1 MSTFPELDA
10 SLGEANGDTLSLPIG
25 GKNYE
30 FTASIPMERGIQI
43 ARMREE
49 TARLLKAKANDPEAE
64 VTVRDAT
71 RDELDDES
79 ELQLY
84 LDLIGE
90 DMRQRMADDGV
101 SWPDMLRVGST
112 LFAWHFSGE
121 AAARIAWQAKPG
133 DADPPAEP
141 PASSG
146 DPKTSQSTS
155 TKKKTAGSAAKGK
168 AKASGSATTS
178 TAGHSSKATST
189 ASTKSTSRPKKS

>member
-10 SLGEANGDTLSLPIG
+10 SLGEANGETLRLPIG
-25 GKNYE
+25 GKVYE
-30 FTASIPMERGIQI
+30 FSQSIPMERGIQI

-49 TARLLKAKANDPEAE
+49 TSRIVKARAE
-64 VTVRDAT
+64 NPDADVSVRDVT

-79 ELQLY
+79 EMQMY

-90 DMRQRMADDGV
+90 DARQQMAADGV

-112 LFAWHFSGE
+112 LFAWHFGGE
-121 AAARIAWQAKPG
+121 GAARIAWQARPG

-146 DPKTSQSTS
+146 GQKTSPSS
-155 TKKKTAGSAAKGK
+155 SNRK
-168 AKASGSATTS
+168 KASGSKAAPSRSATTS
-178 TAGHSSKATST
+178 NGGRSSKPTST
-189 ASTKSTSRPKKS
+189 GSTKSTSRPKKS